1 MGPLASVPVSLVACC
16 ANAAPPDSAAIA
28 AAAVSILNV
37 RIPSSYPPSPLTTR
51 ELAGVWIG
59 LLGLAEAL
67 VAALFAPNVPAAARA
82 ARVAI
87 DLVLAAGFIAYIRGD
102 RAPAVTPRGIVAR
115 TIAVALVG
123 AGGVFALVA
132 PGVDPWRRAFRA
144 AVALSLS
151 VAIALG
157 VGRTVPSAWMR
168 RARVLTAGFFVIETV
183 VGLAVTF
190 EVDAPIAVAGLSPG
204 GRAVTQRLDGAGYAL
219 PPLVGAAIVRVAP
232 ETFALRRGR
241 VVATT
246 RLADTLHVL
255 GDDPVPVLAR
265 IAGDSAAREELVRR
279 TDECVVMRVL
289 NPPLH
294 GYRDRGF
301 GAAVAASV
309 RTCRAVKAGP

>member
-1 MGPLASVPVSLVACC
+1 M
-16 ANAAPPDSAAIA
+16 
-28 AAAVSILNV
+28 
-37 RIPSSYPPSPLTTR
+37 
-51 ELAGVWIG
+51 WIG

-67 VAALFAPNVPAAARA
+67 VAALFAPNVPVAARA

-87 DLVLAAGFIAYIRGD
+87 DLVLAAGFVAYLRGD

-168 RARVLTAGFFVIETV
+168 RARVLTTGFFVIETV

-204 GRAVTQRLDGAGYAL
+204 GRAVTRRLDGAGYAL
-219 PPLVGAAIVRVAP
+219 PPPVAAAIVRVAP
-232 ETFALRRGR
+232 ETFALRGGR
-241 VVATT
+241 DGATT
-246 RLADTLHVL
+246 RLADTLHV
-255 GDDPVPVLAR
+255 
-265 IAGDSAAREELVRR
+265 
-279 TDECVVMRVL
+279 
-289 NPPLH
+289 
-294 GYRDRGF
+294 
-301 GAAVAASV
+301 
-309 RTCRAVKAGP
+309 